1 MSETPSRIAFVGG
14 RVWTAGYAEARE
26 LDVLV
31 EGDRIAEVAAPG
43 TLDTAGAEI
52 QDVSGKLLTPGF
64 QDAHLHMYSGGADL
78 LGCDLA
84 RLETADEVYAKI
96 KAYADANPDLEWII
110 GGGWNRVVFPYPE
123 GPTKEALDAIVP
135 DRPVVMSPFDRHGMW
150 VNSAAMAVAG
160 IDASTP
166 DPELGHFRRNEDGS
180 LRGML
185 EEGGMAPVAEKMPEI
200 TRADIR
206 AAILR
211 AQEYVASFGIT
222 SVQDALVGSGLG
234 MSDPFDAYEELVAGD
249 ELSVRITTALWWE
262 PTRGVEQVA
271 DLLER
276 RARLEAA
283 AGPDRVVADMVKI
296 MVDGSDTTFIQQ
308 DELRA
313 AILAADAAGF
323 NMHFHSYADVSTTWI
338 LDGIEEAIRVNGPRR
353 RRNHIA
359 HLFVVAPHDYARF
372 GELGVSAN
380 VQGLWA
386 GSSVPHDHI
395 HPSAT
400 PDPVAHEYPFGRMHA
415 AGTPLAAGSDWPVTT
430 PDPFLAAR
438 TAAGDYPVSDGYKE
452 MSPTDRLDP
461 VAMLTAFT
469 TGSAYVNGRADR
481 TGRVAP
487 GFLADLAILDRDV
500 IGDPAALAEVA
511 VDETWIGGRRVFRR
525 G

>member
-1 MSETPSRIAFVGG
+1 MQGSIAIVGADV
-14 RVWTAGYAEARE
+14 RTMDAAGTHAEAVLVRDGVIAAVGSSVDIARQADEAGIRILEVDGATVLPGFVDAHTHLELASYSLSRWPQAHTPPLESLTEVADVIRAHLRDNPGDDFVLVRSSFGMHAKVSEGRLFTRAE
-26 LDVLV
+26 LDEIEPVRPLGVASGLHVLSLN
-31 EGDRIAEVAAPG
+31 
-43 TLDTAGAEI
+43 T
-52 QDVSGKLLTPGF
+52 SGM
-64 QDAHLHMYSGGADL
+64 H
-78 LGCDLA
+78 
-84 RLETADEVYAKI
+84 
-96 KAYADANPDLEWII
+96 
-110 GGGWNRVVFPYPE
+110 
-123 GPTKEALDAIVP
+123 
-135 DRPVVMSPFDRHGMW
+135 
-150 VNSAAMAVAG
+150 
-160 IDASTP
+160 
-166 DPELGHFRRNEDGS
+166 ELGIFDLPDGPE
-180 LRGML
+180 RVIHRDADG
-185 EEGGMAPVAEKMPEI
+185 AP
-200 TRADIR
+200 
-206 AAILR
+206 
-211 AQEYVASFGIT
+211 
-222 SVQDALVGSGLG
+222 SG
-234 MSDPFDAYEELVAGD
+234 V
-249 ELSVRITTALWWE
+249 VT
-262 PTRGVEQVA
+262 
-271 DLLER
+271 
-276 RARLEAA
+276 
-283 AGPDRVVADMVKI
+283 VADMVKI